1 MASGFARMAGVASI
15 AAGLITFGT
24 AALGQPASLRVGLTT
39 TAPFGGATP
48 GGYCFDLMNAIAER
62 TGLQFEFVQP
72 MAAGELIPALVGG
85 TFDILCS
92 ANGATNERRAMGLAF
107 TSAIATNGEML
118 VVPTADTTPYAALA
132 ELRSLPVG
140 APAGTLFV
148 GMLRSAGVAEVTEYA
163 GPALYQAL
171 IAGEVKAVLTSA
183 PTFAYQQ
190 RALGLWP
197 ELRIVD
203 TYAIANPIYSAI
215 AVRNTEIALLG
226 TIQAALEALKAD
238 GTVAGLLEIWA
249 IPAPPF

>member
-1 MASGFARMAGVASI
+1 MVSRFVRMARAASI
-15 AAGLITFGT
+15 AAGLIVVGT
-24 AALGQPASLRVGLTT
+24 TALAQPASLRVGLTS
-39 TAPFGGATP
+39 TAPFGGASP
-48 GGYCFDLMNAIAER
+48 GGYCFDLMNAIGER

-72 MAAGELIPALVGG
+72 LVAGELIPALVGG
-85 TFDILCS
+85 SFDILCS

-118 VVPTADTTPYAALA
+118 VVPTSDATPYATLT
-132 ELRSLPVG
+132 ELQSMPVG

-148 GMLRSAGVAEVTEYA
+148 GMLRSAGVTDVREYA

-190 RALGLWP
+190 RVLGQWQD
-197 ELRIVD
+197 LRIVD
-203 TYAIANPIYSAI
+203 TYAMANPIYSAI
-215 AVRNTEIALLG
+215 AVRNTEAGLLG
-226 TIQAALEALKAD
+226 TLQAALEALKAD
-238 GTVAGLLEIWA
+238 GTVARLVDTWA